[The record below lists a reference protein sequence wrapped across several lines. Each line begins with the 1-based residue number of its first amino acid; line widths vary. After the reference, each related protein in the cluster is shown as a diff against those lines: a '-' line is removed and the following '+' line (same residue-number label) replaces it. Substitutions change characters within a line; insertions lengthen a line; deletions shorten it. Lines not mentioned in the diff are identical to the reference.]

1 MMLNV
6 LVNIFVYVP
15 AFLFYLIIGF
25 YAWMKAC
32 EKKNRELRENDG
44 K

>member
-1 MMLNV
+1 MLEV
-6 LVNIFVYVP
+6 IVNIFVYVP

-25 YAWMKAC
+25 YAWTKAC
-32 EKKNRELRENDG
+32 EKKYREMNEKDG